1 MRSTRTLDAGA
12 AGGSGASL
20 PRPSPRGQVLD
31 SQLLLSNT
39 TSEAVEHALPEA
51 TVHSFLATGAP
62 QEIHVLIS
70 GYSDAHA
77 RRLVAARGFVEAA
90 R

>member
-62 QEIHVLIS
+62 QEIHVLIWVRLFS
-70 GYSDAHA
+70 RGVHA
-77 RRLVAARGFVEAA
+77 AWGTVLLA
-90 R
+90 